1 MPATAVVPAPAVAA
15 EREPGEERDTEIAVI
30 GVAGRYPRSPD
41 LDAFWDNLAGGRD
54 CVTPHPPERARPGW
68 PTHLMDGGY
77 LDDVDRFD
85 PLLFGITPR
94 DAALM
99 DPQERLFLEVTWA
112 ALESAGY
119 TRARLRERHH
129 SSVAVYA
136 GAMWNEYPL
145 FGAERTLRGVPQDSG
160 ATLGGIAN
168 RVSYC
173 FDLHGPSLTVDTMCS
188 SALVALDLAV
198 QSLRRGDAELA
209 VAGAVSL
216 SLHPNKFIQQH
227 RMKLTA
233 SDRRSRTFG
242 AGGDGFVPAEGVGAL
257 ILKPLRRALDDGDPV
272 HAVIRGTAV
281 VHAGRTNGYI
291 VPSPVA
297 QADVV
302 RRALRDARTGPA
314 EIGYVEAHG
323 AGTALGDPVEIDG
336 LTRAYRD
343 AAGTDLPPGG
353 IPIGSVKS
361 TIGHTEAAA
370 GLAGLTKVI
379 LQLRHGVLAPSL
391 HADELNPNIPWDAV
405 PFRVQRQRAEWTGPR
420 VAGVSSFGAG
430 GTIAHAIVAA
440 PPARTRPVAPP
451 GPQLVVLSAYDE
463 DRLDEVVRRLVA
475 YLRRDRGPSTAD
487 LVAAVRRIAAGEHSG
502 SAADHAAALL
512 AHDGPAL
519 ADIAYTLQIGREPLR
534 QRLAVVVEDVATLC
548 ERLAAYRTDPAVLRG
563 RAPAAPD
570 PDAAPPAGA
579 SLTDLARHWVNG
591 GAVDWAALHEPGR
604 TVVDLPAYPFARMRC
619 WVPEDV
625 PAGAGPSGTQTPIA
639 GPTPAAVP
647 TPAVGASPVV
657 EPAPAADVPLYA
669 KGWEPDPD
677 PGPAASPVA
686 GVMLCVGGSPD
697 LVARLGGL
705 AVHDVA
711 DLAAVLSRVPGV
723 GGLVGLPGGP
733 GWETRVRMVQRLLAE
748 RPTTPLRILETA
760 VDDVRTAGFV
770 KVLGAEYARVTAT
783 VLHTDRPG
791 DDTDLAARILAE
803 WVRADAYGEVRY
815 AGGRRFRPRL
825 DLVPAPHAPLRC
837 DPAGAYL
844 VTGGTRGV
852 GALVARHLAAH
863 GARSIALVGVHADT
877 GVADDLRARG
887 VRVLQHAGGFP
898 GVEEFLRQVRAEL
911 GPLRGVVHCAGVE
924 SRGNPAFLHKDLADA
939 RAVMAPK
946 LDGFETLAPLCAADP
961 LDFFLVFS
969 SVCATVTGLAAGVSD
984 YAAANIAVDELV
996 RARIAAGRTEFR
1008 SVDWPQW
1015 AQTGSTSGRP
1025 NPCAPAGL
1033 APLDDAAGLRV
1044 VDRVLALPAGAVVL
1058 PCPPL

>member
-1 MPATAVVPAPAVAA
+1 
-15 EREPGEERDTEIAVI
+15 
-30 GVAGRYPRSPD
+30 
-41 LDAFWDNLAGGRD
+41 
-54 CVTPHPPERARPGW
+54 
-68 PTHLMDGGY
+68 
-77 LDDVDRFD
+77 
-85 PLLFGITPR
+85 
-94 DAALM
+94 
-99 DPQERLFLEVTWA
+99 
-112 ALESAGY
+112 
-119 TRARLRERHH
+119 
-129 SSVAVYA
+129 
-136 GAMWNEYPL
+136 
-145 FGAERTLRGVPQDSG
+145 
-160 ATLGGIAN
+160 
-168 RVSYC
+168 
-173 FDLHGPSLTVDTMCS
+173 
-188 SALVALDLAV
+188 
-198 QSLRRGDAELA
+198 
-209 VAGAVSL
+209 
-216 SLHPNKFIQQH
+216 
-227 RMKLTA
+227 
-233 SDRRSRTFG
+233 
-242 AGGDGFVPAEGVGAL
+242 
-257 ILKPLRRALDDGDPV
+257 
-272 HAVIRGTAV
+272 
-281 VHAGRTNGYI
+281 
-291 VPSPVA
+291 
-297 QADVV
+297 
-302 RRALRDARTGPA
+302 
-314 EIGYVEAHG
+314 
-323 AGTALGDPVEIDG
+323 
-336 LTRAYRD
+336 
-343 AAGTDLPPGG
+343 
-353 IPIGSVKS
+353 
-361 TIGHTEAAA
+361 
-370 GLAGLTKVI
+370 
-379 LQLRHGVLAPSL
+379 
-391 HADELNPNIPWDAV
+391 
-405 PFRVQRQRAEWTGPR
+405 
-420 VAGVSSFGAG
+420 
-430 GTIAHAIVAA
+430 
-440 PPARTRPVAPP
+440 ARTRPAAPP

-487 LVAAVRRIAAGEHSG
+487 LVAAVRRIAAGEHPG

-519 ADIAYTLQIGREPLR
+519 ADIAYTLQVGREPLR

-548 ERLAAYRTDPAVLRG
+548 ERLTAYRTDPAVLRG

-570 PDAAPPAGA
+570 PDGVPPAGA
-579 SLTDLARHWVNG
+579 SLTDLARHWVAG

-619 WVPEDV
+619 WVPEDT
-625 PAGAGPSGTQTPIA
+625 PAGAGPSGTQA
-639 GPTPAAVP
+639 PTVAA
-647 TPAVGASPVV
+647 
-657 EPAPAADVPLYA
+657 APDAEVPLYA

-677 PGPAASPVA
+677 PGPAVSPVA

-711 DLAAVLSRVPGV
+711 DLAAVLSRVPDV

-791 DDTDLAARILAE
+791 DDTDLATRILAE

-815 AGGRRFRPRL
+815 ADGRRYRPRL

-837 DPAGAYL
+837 DPDGAYL

-852 GALVARHLAAH
+852 GALVARHLAGH

-898 GVEEFLRQVRAEL
+898 GVEEFLRQVRSEL

-924 SRGNPAFLHKDLADA
+924 SRGNPAFLHKDLADV

-946 LDGFETLAPLCAADP
+946 LDGFETLVPLCADDP

-1058 PCPPL
+1058 PCPPLGDAPDPDALLRLRPRRPAPTSS